1 MKPYSIALILAGTA
15 LAVTV
20 NAQNGPTRV
29 NGVTIPQ
36 ERVDFFVRNVVGQ
49 GRPDTP
55 ELRAMVREELVNRE
69 LLSQEARR
77 RGIDKSPEVALQID
91 MARQEI
97 LMTSLMREVLKGS
110 TVNEETVK
118 KEYERIKGQLG
129 GREYK
134 ARHILVQKEEEAKDI
149 IAQLKKGGSFEKLA
163 AEKSLDPGSKAR
175 GGELEWSTPAS
186 YVKPFGDALAKL
198 KKGQMTETPVQ
209 SNFGWHVI
217 RLDDE
222 RATKVPP
229 YDQVKQNLQQQLMQ
243 QSQKQAYDK
252 TLSELRA
259 KAKIEGEK

>member
-1 MKPYSIALILAGTA
+1 MKAHSIALALAGAALAATA
-15 LAVTV
+15 LAQ
-20 NAQNGPTRV
+20 NAATKV

-36 ERVDFFVRNVVGQ
+36 QRVDFFVRNVVAQ

-55 ELRAMVREELVNRE
+55 ELRALVKEELINRE
-69 LLSQEARR
+69 LLSQEATR
-77 RGIDKSPEVALQID
+77 RGINKDPEIAMQID

-97 LMTSLMREVLKGS
+97 LMSALMRDVLKS
-110 TVNEETVK
+110 TAVTEETVK
-118 KEYERIKGQLG
+118 KEYERQKGQLG
-129 GREYK
+129 AREYK

-149 IAQLKKGGSFEKLA
+149 IAQIKKGASFEKLA
-163 AEKSLDPGSKAR
+163 AEKSMDPGSKAR

-222 RATKVPP
+222 RATKIPP

-243 QSQKQAYDK
+243 QAQKKGYDK
-252 TLSELRA
+252 TLSDLKA
-259 KAKIEGEK
+259 KAKIENP